1 MKKDRI
7 KKILLIAAGV
17 LILILG
23 VEAVLL
29 MQRKNGKKPE
39 EQAEAVVKENVS
51 VLEEKEMEK
60 LLKVEADALL
70 FAEDPGYEKG
80 EVLAAGESEAAEDGF
95 LRKVTGTEEKDGAY
109 VVKTEPAY
117 LTDVFERAH
126 VRRSFCITE
135 DGVEE
140 IVREGG
146 QEETVRAG
154 EREEKAVQAEAVS
167 HSVGEKQS
175 REVTFLTAGSG
186 EGSEEKKEPEKE
198 EKGEEKEEPEDY
210 DIAFSFEAEA
220 EETVEL
226 KGSVGLDLGLDV
238 EFDIEDGEIQFEMA
252 LHDKLGGEISLNCKA
267 SAEAS
272 IEKGVFEKNFRN
284 VTFYVA
290 GIPIVLTNRL

>member
-95 LRKVTGTEEKDGAY
+95 LR
-109 VVKTEPAY
+109 
-117 LTDVFERAH
+117 
-126 VRRSFCITE
+126 
-135 DGVEE
+135 
-140 IVREGG
+140 
-146 QEETVRAG
+146 
-154 EREEKAVQAEAVS
+154 
-167 HSVGEKQS
+167 
-175 REVTFLTAGSG
+175 
-186 EGSEEKKEPEKE
+186 
-198 EKGEEKEEPEDY
+198 
-210 DIAFSFEAEA
+210 
-220 EETVEL
+220 
-226 KGSVGLDLGLDV
+226 
-238 EFDIEDGEIQFEMA
+238 
-252 LHDKLGGEISLNCKA
+252 
-267 SAEAS
+267 
-272 IEKGVFEKNFRN
+272 
-284 VTFYVA
+284 
-290 GIPIVLTNRL
+290 

>member
-117 LTDVFERAH
+117 LTDVFEKAH
-126 VRRSFCITE
+126 VRRSFRITE

-146 QEETVRAG
+146 QEETARAG
-154 EREEKAVQAEAVS
+154 
-167 HSVGEKQS
+167 
-175 REVTFLTAGSG
+175 
-186 EGSEEKKEPEKE
+186 
-198 EKGEEKEEPEDY
+198 
-210 DIAFSFEAEA
+210 
-220 EETVEL
+220 
-226 KGSVGLDLGLDV
+226 
-238 EFDIEDGEIQFEMA
+238 
-252 LHDKLGGEISLNCKA
+252 KLR
-267 SAEAS
+267 
-272 IEKGVFEKNFRN
+272 F
-284 VTFYVA
+284 
-290 GIPIVLTNRL
+290 